1 MPRTLRISQYKPGDL
16 LVRREHLTYY
26 VDSETATLLFVPYR
40 GDLDV
45 LTDGCLAFL
54 IRYFAHQFQKK
65 YPFLDHS
72 LEWRELARGTCV
84 IRAEEPVDS
93 A

>member
-1 MPRTLRISQYKPGDL
+1 M
-16 LVRREHLTYY
+16 RREHLTYY
-26 VDSETATLLFVPYR
+26 VDSDSATLLFVPYR

-45 LTDGCLAFL
+45 LTGSCLAFL
-54 IRYFAHQFQKK
+54 IRYFASLFQKK

-72 LEWRELARGTCV
+72 MEWREWARGTCV
-84 IRAEEPVDS
+84 IRADETVDS